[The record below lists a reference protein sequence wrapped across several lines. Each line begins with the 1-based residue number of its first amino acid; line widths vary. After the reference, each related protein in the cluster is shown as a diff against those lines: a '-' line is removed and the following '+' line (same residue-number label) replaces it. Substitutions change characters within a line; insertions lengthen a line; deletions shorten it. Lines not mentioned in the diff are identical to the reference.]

1 VIKMWLTSRLAVAA
15 FSTIQGHLK
24 SNTYTQIATI
34 IQYTFFQSREVF
46 SSEVII
52 LGPQMILNM
61 YLFCLG
67 YPSHYVDDQLDHSA
81 VV

>member
-1 VIKMWLTSRLAVAA
+1 MIKMWLTSRLAVAA

-24 SNTYTQIATI
+24 SYTYTQIATI
-34 IQYTFFQSREVF
+34 QYTFCQSREVF